1 MSETHIIPSSD
12 IYSAPLPGDGT
23 DLFSQLSEAIAQTL
37 QPGTEYEAYIAGQVA
52 ELDVE
57 ISRHRRMRNALIM
70 SQLGAEVVAALTGYR
85 PSGSK
90 SIDQSDIRAAHDP
103 RSAEARTLAA
113 DLNSGDPERVAAA
126 RAALSAKGISLDL
139 LTARA
144 YQNAMGHAAHDDA
157 IERLE
162 LRRRRILRD
171 FGMLVDGRASK
182 AKQVS

>member
-1 MSETHIIPSSD
+1 MSETHLIPSSD
-12 IYSAPLPGDGT
+12 LYAAPLPGDGA
-23 DLFSQLSEAIAQTL
+23 DLFSQLSEAVAQTL
-37 QPGTEYEAYIAGQVA
+37 QPGTQYEAYIAGQVA

-57 ISRHRRMRNALIM
+57 INRHRRMRNALILN
-70 SQLGAEVVAALTGYR
+70 QLRVEVIAALTGYR

-90 SIDQSDIRAAHDP
+90 FIELPDICAAHDP
-103 RSAEARTLAA
+103 RTSEARTLAA

-126 RAALSAKGISLDL
+126 RAALSARGISLDL

-162 LRRRRILRD
+162 LRRRRNLRD
-171 FGMLVDGRASK
+171 FGVLVDGRAVQ

>member
-1 MSETHIIPSSD
+1 MSETYLIPSSD
-12 IYSAPLPGDGT
+12 LYAAPLPSDGT
-23 DLFSQLSEAIAQTL
+23 DLFSHLSEAVVQTL
-37 QPGTEYEAYIAGQVA
+37 QPGTEYEAYVAGQVA

-90 SIDQSDIRAAHDP
+90 STDLPDIRAAHDP
-103 RSAEARTLAA
+103 RTSEARTLAA

-126 RAALSAKGISLDL
+126 RAALSARGISLDL

-144 YQNAMGHAAHDDA
+144 YQNAIGQAAHDDA

-171 FGMLVDGRASK
+171 FGMLVDGRAAQ